1 MDRLARVPG
10 LRSAACLGL
19 AFVLVG
25 SGCATTN
32 EVLDTKTK
40 KGAVLGGLAGAA
52 AGRAIGGHDKAAAG
66 IAIGAATGALAG
78 GLIGRYL
85 DNQAK
90 ELDAIPDADVERRE
104 DRLVVTFGGDLLF
117 DTGSANVSPGAQ
129 QRMSQ
134 LADTLK
140 RYPESRVVVKGY
152 TDSVGSETLN
162 QQLSERRAQNVAN
175 YLIAQ
180 GVSPSRITA
189 LGFGEQ
195 FPLATNATPE
205 GRQQNRRVEIEIVPI
220 EERLREG
227 GGSSGARY

>member
-1 MDRLARVPG
+1 MIGVVSGARTLGCLA
-10 LRSAACLGL
+10 L
-19 AFVLVG
+19 AVALVG
-25 SGCATTN
+25 SGCATT
-32 EVLDTKTK
+32 ESVLDTKTK
-40 KGAVLGGLAGAA
+40 KGAAIGALAGAA

-90 ELDAIPDADVERRE
+90 EIDAIPDAAVQRQE
-104 DRLVVTFGGDLLF
+104 DRLIVTFAGDLLF
-117 DTGSANVSPGAQ
+117 DSGSANVSPGAQ
-129 QRMSQ
+129 QRLTQ

-162 QQLSERRAQNVAN
+162 QQLSDRRAQNVAN
-175 YLIAQ
+175 YMIAQ
-180 GVSPSRITA
+180 GVAPSRVTA

-195 FPLATNATPE
+195 FPVATNATPE

-220 EERLREG
+220 QERLQQGGTSG
-227 GGSSGARY
+227 GGY